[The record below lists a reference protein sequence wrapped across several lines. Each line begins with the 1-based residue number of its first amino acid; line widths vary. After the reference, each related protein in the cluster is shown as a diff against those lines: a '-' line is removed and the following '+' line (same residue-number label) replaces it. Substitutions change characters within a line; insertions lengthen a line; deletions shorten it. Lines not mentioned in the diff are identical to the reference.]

1 MSTPV
6 PPERSPSP
14 APSLAGATA
23 SPAAPIRY
31 RCRHTTRYSYTVQ
44 VVSSQLIA
52 HLGPRD
58 VPGQRAHVV
67 ALTVTPT
74 PAVVA
79 DRLDWLGN
87 PTRYVAIDT
96 PHLELSMTVDLDVT
110 LTPRPAP
117 DLMATPAWEEIAA
130 QAPGQL
136 AVAEFIEASPR
147 LPQPSPEL
155 AAFAAAS
162 FQAGRPIGA
171 GARDLTRRIHDSFT
185 FDATATSVGT
195 PVLEALALKRGVCQD
210 FAHVMIG
217 ALRALGLPARYVS
230 GYLRTLPPPGQPRLE
245 GADASHAWVQ
255 VWCGSDVGW
264 VDMDPTNDTLVDRN
278 HITLAYG
285 RDYDDVCPLRGV
297 ILGGDAHAL
306 SVSVDVEEV
315 ADDPPAI
322 TQAQSQGLGQDWNGP
337 MVQTQTQSS
346 CAPEPPY
353 P

>member
-1 MSTPV
+1 MSAPV
-6 PPERSPSP
+6 PPDQPRP
-14 APSLAGATA
+14 APV
-23 SPAAPIRY
+23 RY

-58 VPGQRAHVV
+58 VAGQRARVV
-67 ALTVTPT
+67 ALTVEPE

-87 PTRYVAIDT
+87 PTSYVAIDT
-96 PHLELSMTVDLDVT
+96 PHLDLSMTVELDVI
-110 LTPRPAP
+110 LSPRPVP
-117 DLMATPAWEEIAA
+117 DLEATPAWEAIAA
-130 QAPGQL
+130 EAPRRL

-147 LPQPSPEL
+147 LPQPSPDL
-155 AAFAAAS
+155 AAFAADS
-162 FQAGRPIGA
+162 FPAGRPVGA
-171 GARDLTRRIHDSFT
+171 GARDLARRIHDGFA
-185 FDATATSVGT
+185 FDAAATSVTT

-230 GYLRTLPPPGQPRLE
+230 GYLRTLPPPGQPRLQ

-255 VWCGSDVGW
+255 IWCGPDAGW
-264 VDMDPTNDTLVDRN
+264 IDMDPTNDTLIDRN

-297 ILGGDAHAL
+297 ILGGDTHAL
-306 SVSVDVEEV
+306 YVSVDVEEMG
-315 ADDPPAI
+315 DEPPAVR
-322 TQAQSQGLGQDWNGP
+322 QAQIQDGQGQSQS
-337 MVQTQTQSS
+337 QTL
-346 CAPEPPY
+346 
-353 P
+353 